1 MGLLQIVPHWLVW
14 AFILGEWA
22 IRLVMLAVVPFRRT
36 PAAAKGW
43 LLFIFF
49 LPWIGLL
56 LYALIGRPTM
66 PRWRVERMARLPQA
80 MAKVR
85 ERVLNHP
92 NVFHPELL
100 PGLEWTGYLAEKLGR
115 MPSLG
120 GNAAEIMVD
129 YDTILA
135 RLVTDID
142 HARNHVH
149 LLYFLFAVDTATV
162 PVIAAL
168 GRAVERGVACR
179 VLVDALGSR
188 STLPILIPKLT
199 ALGVDTREMLP
210 VGLFRLKRARLDL
223 RNHRKIAIVDG
234 RVALTGS
241 QNLVASDFVAGINYE
256 ELVLRLTGPAV
267 LELQYIFAAD
277 WFLETNEV
285 LEGEDIFP
293 GPEIAGSIPIQA
305 LASGPDFP
313 TQNNQRFIVALIH
326 AARKQI
332 KITTP
337 YFIPDEPMLQA
348 LQTAVLRG
356 VDVHL
361 VVSETEDQVL
371 VSWAQRSYY
380 EELLEAGVKVH
391 LYQKNFLHAKFLT
404 IDDHIGLVGTS
415 NMDIRSFVLNAEHI
429 LVIHDPGMTSRLKTE
444 QQRYISNCRSL
455 ALQHWRQRP
464 FRIKLA
470 EHLARLMSPLL

>member
-1 MGLLQIVPHWLVW
+1 MGLLQFVPHWLVW

-66 PRWRVERMARLPQA
+66 PRWRVEQMARLPQA

-135 RLVTDID
+135 RLVTEID

-210 VGLFRLKRARLDL
+210 VDLFRLKRARLDL
-223 RNHRKIAIVDG
+223 RNHRKIAILDG

-293 GPEIAGSIPIQA
+293 GPEITGSIPIQA

>member
-1 MGLLQIVPHWLVW
+1 MGFVQIVPHWFLW
-14 AFILGEWA
+14 AFLLSEWA

-43 LLFIFF
+43 LLLIFF
-49 LPWIGLL
+49 QPWIGLL

-66 PRWRVERMARLPQA
+66 PRWRVEQMARLPQA

-85 ERVLNHP
+85 GRVLNHP

-129 YDTILA
+129 YNAILA
-135 RLVTDID
+135 RLATDID

-149 LLYFLFAVDTATV
+149 LLYFLFAADTATA

-179 VLVDALGSR
+179 VLVDSLGSR

-199 ALGVDTREMLP
+199 ALGVDVREMLP

-241 QNLVASDFVAGINYE
+241 QNLVASDFVAGITYE

-285 LEGEDIFP
+285 LESVDVFP
-293 GPEIAGSIPIQA
+293 DPEITGSIPIQA

-337 YFIPDEPMLQA
+337 YFIPDEPILQA

-361 VVSETEDQVL
+361 VFSEIWYQVL

-391 LYQKNFLHAKFLT
+391 LYQKSFLHAKFLT
-404 IDDHIGLVGTS
+404 IDDSIGLVGTS

-429 LVIHDPGMTSRLKTE
+429 LVIHDPDMTSQLKAE
-444 QQRYISNCRSL
+444 QRRYIANCRSL
-455 ALQHWRQRP
+455 DLQQWRQRP

>member
-1 MGLLQIVPHWLVW
+1 MGLLQFVPHWLVW

-22 IRLVMLAVVPFRRT
+22 IQLVMLAVVPFRRT

-66 PRWRVERMARLPQA
+66 PRWRVEQMARLPQA

-135 RLVTDID
+135 RLVTEID

-210 VGLFRLKRARLDL
+210 VDLFRLKRARLDL

-293 GPEIAGSIPIQA
+293 GPEITGSIPIQA

>member
-1 MGLLQIVPHWLVW
+1 MGLLQFVPHWLVW

-22 IRLVMLAVVPFRRT
+22 IQLVMLAVVPFRRT

-66 PRWRVERMARLPQA
+66 PRWRVEQMARLPQA

-135 RLVTDID
+135 RLVTEID

-210 VGLFRLKRARLDL
+210 VDLFRLKRARLDL

-293 GPEIAGSIPIQA
+293 GPEITGSIPIQA

-326 AARKQI
+326 AARNQI

>member
-1 MGLLQIVPHWLVW
+1 MHWFAWGFFLS
-14 AFILGEWA
+14 EWA
-22 IRLVMLAVVPFRRT
+22 IRLIMLAVVPFRRT

-43 LLFIFF
+43 LLLMFF
-49 LPWIGLL
+49 EPWIGLL
-56 LYALIGRPTM
+56 LYALIGRSTM
-66 PRWRVERMARLPQA
+66 PRSRVEQMAKLPQV
-80 MAKVR
+80 MAKVA

-92 NVFHPELL
+92 NVFRPDLS

-120 GNAAEIMVD
+120 GNATEIMVD
-129 YDTILA
+129 YDAILS

-142 HARNHVH
+142 QARNHVH
-149 LLYFLFAVDTATV
+149 LLYFMFVADTATA

-168 GRAVERGVACR
+168 GRAAKRGVVCR
-179 VLVDALGSR
+179 VLVDSVGSR
-188 STLPILIPKLT
+188 SALPILIPKLT
-199 ALGVDTREMLP
+199 ALGVDVREMLP
-210 VGLFRLKRARLDL
+210 VGLFGRKRARLDL

-234 RVALTGS
+234 RVAFTGS
-241 QNLVASDFVAGINYE
+241 QNLVGSNFIAGITFE
-256 ELVLRLTGPAV
+256 ELVLRVTGPAV

-285 LEGEDIFP
+285 LESEDSFP
-293 GPEIAGSIPIQA
+293 GPQIAGSIPIQA

-326 AARKQI
+326 GARKQI

-348 LQTAVLRG
+348 LQTAVLCG

-361 VVSETEDQVL
+361 VLSEIGDQVL

-391 LYQKNFLHAKFLT
+391 LYRKNFLHAKFLT
-404 IDDHIGLVGTS
+404 IDDSIGLVGTS
-415 NMDIRSFVLNAEHI
+415 NMDIRSFVLNAELI
-429 LVIHDPGMTSRLKTE
+429 LVIHDPGMTSRLKVE
-444 QQRYISNCRSL
+444 QQRYIANCRSL
-455 ALQHWRQRP
+455 DLQQWRQRP
-464 FRIKLA
+464 FQIKLA